1 MYEPSVDR
9 ALDYAMQWCHEA
21 DQRKQERDTHAKAV
35 MEMMKLDRQAG
46 ITTSQSDSL
55 D

>member
-1 MYEPSVDR
+1 MK
-9 ALDYAMQWCHEA
+9 WCHEA
-21 DQRKQERDTHAKAV
+21 DQRAIERNTHAKAV

-46 ITTSQSDSL
+46 ITTSQRDSL